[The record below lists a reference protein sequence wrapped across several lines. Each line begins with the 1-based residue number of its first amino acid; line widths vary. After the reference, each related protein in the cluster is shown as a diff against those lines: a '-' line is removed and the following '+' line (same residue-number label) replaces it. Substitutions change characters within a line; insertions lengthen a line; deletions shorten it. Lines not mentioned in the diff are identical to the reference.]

1 MMNDLNKK
9 SASIRSWALATSM
22 LGGVAMAMPAIAQDD
37 VETVSEADE
46 NEAVQEKIVVTGS
59 RIARSTFNTTQ
70 PLAVVSGADLEL
82 RGFTNAADAVYDIP
96 GVVSV
101 GAVQTADFSAGI
113 GIGQNLASLYGLGSQ
128 RTLTLVDGK
137 RFVSSNAPNGAAGN
151 TGSQVDLNNIPIGLI
166 DRIEVIKVGGAAVY
180 GADGV
185 AGVINYVLKDDYE
198 GFELATDYTS
208 DGDSGYADEASVR
221 ALIGG
226 NFDNGRGNLTASLE
240 WSETSAIRESDVDS
254 LFGDDDFSFFTPAN
268 PADGAPANQVQS
280 IPDPVAGILSFGGLA
295 TPGPS
300 AIVNLGVGAFPSGAF
315 LQFDPS
321 GDLVPYDT
329 GIATGNVVWS
339 SGGDGLRLAPI
350 ETLREPVERWN
361 FSTFARYDFNEYLQ
375 FKGSVFAN
383 QFTGRY
389 DFQQPY
395 YASGLFGGTGSSL
408 QFDIDN
414 PFLTDQARAT
424 LQSEGVDTFF
434 VQKGFTEF
442 GQQEI
447 NETSV
452 FAVNLGLNGDFEA
465 FGRTF
470 NWETYYQNGE
480 SRITEISDDRSDD
493 RFFAALDVGINPD
506 TGEIDCRFNYD
517 PTFEVPLASFPGVQ
531 DDIGVLGSVGDCVP
545 FNPFIATN
553 SPEAQD
559 YVTVNKL
566 NFANLTQEVFG
577 AYIGGEVYDLPAGP
591 LGVALGVESRRETGS
606 FQAGGANSLNIVSGG
621 GGVSIQGGYQTVDLF
636 GELLVPVISNDM
648 NIPFVDA
655 LDLEGSYRQMD
666 NDRAG
671 KDEAYAVGMIWDI
684 AGGLRLKGNSQ
695 RTVRAP
701 GIGEL
706 FSPRAP
712 VNDFVT
718 DPCNAPNLTNGPNPA
733 VRAANCAAGSAAANL
748 PGLPPTFISQAQNAS
763 VQGISGGNPNLSNE
777 ISDSYALGIVYE
789 PHFVDG
795 LSLAVDYIN
804 FDIEQAII
812 EYEPTDLLE
821 GCYDASDFPNALCT
835 TFVRLPNGQLPSVGA
850 FESGFV
856 NAASRLYD
864 AVEITARYQTA
875 VADIPF
881 MGGFEGDLGAID
893 IDMRVLNVQT
903 DTDKPF
909 PTVNNDDVGDEDNP
923 YWRGDVRA
931 RYFRGPLTAFVD
943 IEYFGSG
950 RINVESSTP
959 DQYINFA
966 GQVVQNVDDAWV
978 FDLGGQY
985 DLTDYM
991 TIRASIEN
999 VGDWSPN
1006 EVQSATAY
1014 GPLEW
1019 YLGRTYNVGLSFRF

>member
-1 MMNDLNKK
+1 MVNDLNKR
-9 SASIRSWALATSM
+9 SASIRSWALATTL
-22 LGGVAMAMPAIAQDD
+22 LGGVAMAMPAVAQDE
-37 VETVSEADE
+37 VETISEVDE
-46 NEAVQEKIVVTGS
+46 VDVQEKVVITGS

-70 PLAVVSGADLEL
+70 PLAVVTGADLEL

-101 GAVQTADFSAGI
+101 GAVQTADFQGGI

-208 DGDSGYADEASVR
+208 VGDSGYADETSIR

-240 WSETSAIRESDVDS
+240 WSETSAIVEADVDS
-254 LFGDDDFSFFTPAN
+254 LTGDNDFSFFTPAN
-268 PADGAPANQVQS
+268 PAPDAPVNQVQAIS
-280 IPDPVAGILSFGGLA
+280 DPVAGILSFGGLA
-295 TPGPS
+295 TPGNI
-300 AIVNLGVGAFPSGAF
+300 AVTNVGVGAFQSGAF
-315 LQFDPS
+315 WQFDPT
-321 GDLVPYDT
+321 GNLVPYDP
-329 GIATGNVVWS
+329 GIPTGNNVWA
-339 SGGDGLRLAPI
+339 SGGDGLRLAPL
-350 ETLREPVERWN
+350 ETVREPVERWN

-375 FKGSVFAN
+375 FKGSIFAN
-383 QFTGRY
+383 NFSGRY

-395 YASGLFGGTGSSL
+395 YSSGLFGGTADAL
-408 QFDIDN
+408 QFDIDY
-414 PFLTDQARAT
+414 PFLTDQARGV
-424 LQSEGVDTFF
+424 LEQEGVDTFYL
-434 VQKGFTEF
+434 QKGFVEF
-442 GQQEI
+442 GQQEL

-452 FAVNLGLNGDFEA
+452 FSVNLSLNGDFEA
-465 FGRTF
+465 FGRSF
-470 NWETYYQNGE
+470 NWETFYQNGE
-480 SRITEISDDRSDD
+480 SKITEISDDRSDE
-493 RFFAALDVGINPD
+493 RFFAAMDVGVNPE
-506 TGEIDCRFNYD
+506 TGQIDCRFNYEAD
-517 PTFEVPLASFPGVQ
+517 YEAPLASGFGVT
-531 DDIGVLGSVGDCVP
+531 DDRGVLGSPGDCVP
-545 FNPFIATN
+545 FNPFIETN

-559 YVTVNKL
+559 YVTVSRMNY
-566 NFANLTQEVFG
+566 AQLTQEIFG
-577 AYIGGEVYDLPAGP
+577 AYIGGEIYDLPAGG
-591 LGVALGVESRRETGS
+591 LGVALGVESRRETGL
-606 FQAGGANSLNIVSGG
+606 FEAGAGDELDITADGGAVPIS
-621 GGVSIQGGYQTVDLF
+621 GGYQTIDIY
-636 GELLVPVISNDM
+636 GELQIPVISDDM
-648 NIPFVDA
+648 NIPFVDG
-655 LDLEGSYRQMD
+655 LDFEGSYRQMD

-671 KDEAYAVGMIWDI
+671 KDEAYAVGVNWDI
-684 AGGLRLKGNSQ
+684 IGGLRFKGNSQ

-706 FSPRAP
+706 FSPRGP
-712 VNDFVT
+712 FGDFVT
-718 DPCNAPNLTNGPNPA
+718 DPCDQRNLDGGPNPE
-733 VRAANCAAGSAAANL
+733 VRQRNCAAGAASA
-748 PGLPPTFISQAQNAS
+748 GLPPLPSDFTSNAQNAS
-763 VQGISGGNPNLSNE
+763 VQGISGGNPNLKNE
-777 ISDSYALGIVYE
+777 TSDSYSLGIVYE
-789 PHFVDG
+789 PHFIDG
-795 LSLAVDYIN
+795 FSVAVDYIN
-804 FDIEQAII
+804 FDIEDAII
-812 EYEPTDLLE
+812 RYEPTDLLE

-835 TFVRLPNGQLPSVGA
+835 TFVRLPNGQLPSTGA

-856 NAASRLYD
+856 NAAARLYD
-864 AVEITARYQTA
+864 AVEITARYQTD

-881 MGGFEGDLGAID
+881 MGEFEGDLGTID

-909 PTVNNDDVGDEDNP
+909 ASVDNDNVGDEDNP

-950 RINVESSTP
+950 RIDVESSTP
-959 DQYINFA
+959 NQYLTSS
-966 GQVVQNVDDAWV
+966 GEVVQNVDDAWV

-985 DLTDYM
+985 DLTDYL
-991 TIRASIEN
+991 TVRASIEN

-1019 YLGRTYNVGLSFRF
+1019 YLGRTYNVGLTFRF

>member
-1 MMNDLNKK
+1 MAYDPTKK
-9 SASIRSWALATSM
+9 STSIRSWALATTL
-22 LGGVAMAMPAIAQDD
+22 LGGVAMAMPALAQDE
-37 VETVSEADE
+37 VETIAEVNED
-46 NEAVQEKIVVTGS
+46 EAVQEKVVITGS

-82 RGFTNAADAVYDIP
+82 RGFTNAADAVFDLP

-101 GAVQTADFSAGI
+101 GAVQTAEFSGGI

-137 RFVSSNAPNGAAGN
+137 RFVSSNAPNGDAGN
-151 TGSQVDLNNIPIGLI
+151 TGSQVDLNNIPVGLI
-166 DRIEVIKVGGAAVY
+166 ERVEVIKVGGAAVY

-185 AGVINYVLKDDYE
+185 AGVINYILKDDYE

-208 DGDSGYADEASVR
+208 LGDDGYGEETSIR

-226 NFDNGRGNLTASLE
+226 NFDSGRGNLTASLE

-254 LFGDDDFSFFTPAN
+254 LFGDDDYSFFTPAN
-268 PADGAPANQVQS
+268 PADGAPASQVQS

-295 TPGPS
+295 TPGSS
-300 AIVNLGVGAFPSGAF
+300 AIVNIGVGAFPSGEF
-315 LQFDPS
+315 WQFDPT
-321 GDLVPYDT
+321 GNLVPYDT

-408 QFDIDN
+408 QFDLDN
-414 PFLTDQARAT
+414 PFLTDQARGI
-424 LQSEGVDTFF
+424 LEQEGVDTFF
-434 VQKGFTEF
+434 VQKGFVEF
-442 GQQEI
+442 GQQEV

-452 FAVNLGLNGDFEA
+452 FAVNLALNGDFEA
-465 FGRTF
+465 FGRDF

-517 PTFEVPLASFPGVQ
+517 PDYEIPLASFPGAT
-531 DDIGVLGSVGDCVP
+531 DDRGVLGSVGDCVP
-545 FNPFIATN
+545 FNPFIETN

-559 YVTVNKL
+559 YVTVNQL
-566 NFANLTQEVFG
+566 NFANITQEVFG
-577 AYIGGEVYDLPAGP
+577 AYIGGEVYELPAGG
-591 LGVALGVESRRETGS
+591 LGVAIGVESRRETGS
-606 FQAGGANSLNIVSGG
+606 FEAGGANELDILSGG
-621 GGVSIQGGYQTVDLF
+621 GGVSIAGGYQTVDLY
-636 GELLVPVISNDM
+636 GEVQVPIVSADM
-648 NIPFVDA
+648 NIPFVEA
-655 LDLEGSYRQMD
+655 LDFEGSYRQMD

-671 KDEAYAVGMIWDI
+671 TDEAYAVGVVWDTI
-684 AGGLRLKGNSQ
+684 PGVRFKANSQ

-712 VNDFVT
+712 TGAFVA
-718 DPCNAPNLTNGPNPA
+718 DPCSSNNLSGGPNPE
-733 VRAANCAAGSAAANL
+733 VRQANCAAGSAAAGL
-748 PGLPPTFISQAQNAS
+748 PGLPATFVSQAQNAS
-763 VQGISGGNPNLSNE
+763 VVGISGGNPNLSNE
-777 ISDSYALGIVYE
+777 VSDSYSLGIVYE
-789 PHFVDG
+789 PHFLDG
-795 LSLAVDYIN
+795 FSVAVDYIN
-804 FDIEQAII
+804 FDIEDAIV
-812 EYEPTDLLE
+812 EYTPTNLLE

-835 TFVRLPNGQLPSVGA
+835 TFTRLPDGQLPSIGA

-856 NAASRLYD
+856 NAAAVLYD
-864 AVEITARYQTA
+864 AVEITARYATD
-875 VADIPF
+875 VSDIPF

-909 PTVNNDDVGDEDNP
+909 PSVDNDDVGDEDNP

-943 IEYFGSG
+943 AEYFGSG
-950 RINVESSTP
+950 RIDVESDVP
-959 DQYINFA
+959 NQYLNFA
-966 GQVVQNVDDAWV
+966 GEVVQNVDAAWV

-985 DLTDYM
+985 DLTDYL

-1006 EVQSATAY
+1006 EVQSATAF